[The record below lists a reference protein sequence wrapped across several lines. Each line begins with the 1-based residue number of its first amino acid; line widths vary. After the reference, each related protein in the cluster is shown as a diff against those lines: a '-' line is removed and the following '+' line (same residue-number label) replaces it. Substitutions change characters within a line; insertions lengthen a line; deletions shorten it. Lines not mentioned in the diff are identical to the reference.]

1 VFMDWVEQL
10 PDRIQVS
17 LNSLL
22 EQVDN
27 HEDAYMDAQNVSV
40 GQIWVAM
47 ALMNERVQKLED
59 LVSAQRKA
67 LNEENVEVDKHLD
80 QRLKESLKR
89 Y

>member
-1 VFMDWVEQL
+1 MDWVEQL

>member
-1 VFMDWVEQL
+1 MDWVEQL

-47 ALMNERVQKLED
+47 ALMNERVQKLEE